1 MRNGWGVIGIGIFLL
16 VTLRQ
21 VLTYGKEWR
30 LGRYGMPVS
39 VLAADGRHYADGTE
53 VDAVTLALVRSGWQE
68 EVELLPTGV
77 LLACLA
83 HLVRLRVRRRRTEK
97 RCRRLKRRSGAAGSR
112 RSRTRR
118 KSSGAPGGGRRP
130 RRRVAASSN
139 CGPRIRP
146 TRRYPGPLRKFR
158 LTGRTS
164 VRPSTGA
171 PLGAG

>member
-77 LLACLA
+77 LLTCLA

-97 RCRRLKRRSGAAGSR
+97 QCRRLKALQDAAEELRRAGR
-112 RSRTRR
+112 WEE
-118 KSSGAPGGGRRP
+118 AEEA
-130 RRRVAASSN
+130 RRRFEQLWAADKAN
-139 CGPRIRP
+139 PPLPR
-146 TRRYPGPLRKFR
+146 
-158 LTGRTS
+158 
-164 VRPSTGA
+164 A
-171 PLGAG
+171 PP